1 MKTYCFQYVGSIE
14 VTESRGTQVCAEA
27 FRKMKEVFKVVV
39 ISYFFQNLMKL
50 KRGHKLK
57 PFVIFNCLEFN
68 NVSAIWFPLCMIS
81 ELNIYFSSKLF
92 TWRGR
97 LYISGW
103 NRQEE
108 TYAASYYS
116 RLCTGRGRTDQ
127 GKIQMQSLFFLIII
141 FWAISIFWSIRCTYV
156 SLLVRELV
164 DFRKS
169 RWYWWCKL
177 FALTKFY
184 C

>member
-81 ELNIYFSSKLF
+81 ELNISQVSYLHGEAVCLFQVGTGKKKRMQLLITADCVRVVDEQTKVRYRCNLCFS
-92 TWRGR
+92 
-97 LYISGW
+97 
-103 NRQEE
+103 
-108 TYAASYYS
+108 
-116 RLCTGRGRTDQ
+116 
-127 GKIQMQSLFFLIII
+127 
-141 FWAISIFWSIRCTYV
+141 
-156 SLLVRELV
+156 
-164 DFRKS
+164 
-169 RWYWWCKL
+169 
-177 FALTKFY
+177 
-184 C
+184 

>member
-1 MKTYCFQYVGSIE
+1 MTRKIKPIINMKTYCFQYVGSIE

-81 ELNIYFSSKLF
+81 ELNISQVSYLHGEAVCLF
-92 TWRGR
+92 R
-97 LYISGW
+97 LEQARRNVCSFLLQQIVYGSW
-103 NRQEE
+103 TNRP
-108 TYAASYYS
+108 
-116 RLCTGRGRTDQ
+116 R
-127 GKIQMQSLFFLIII
+127 
-141 FWAISIFWSIRCTYV
+141 
-156 SLLVRELV
+156 
-164 DFRKS
+164 
-169 RWYWWCKL
+169 
-177 FALTKFY
+177 
-184 C
+184 